1 MSERILEKY
10 KLAAIRAHNW
20 TSFSPEKRGEQMIQD
35 YSEQLTEDLVRV
47 REMNGD
53 AQAYQAKYES
63 LFSAWLSAKSRC
75 ASTMITGGS
84 GFNVRRN
91 DKANAS
97 ERNKYEAFSGWRDWY
112 FKRLAKNIR
121 REERANSDPLADMRE
136 KLESAV
142 KLQALMVECNKII
155 RSKKTDVEKHDLLV
169 QAGLSESAAIEV
181 MKPGRFGGMGFAS
194 FQLTNN
200 NANIKR
206 MQMRVSELEKK
217 ASAETK
223 SVERADGIEIVEN
236 AEADRLQIFFPGKP
250 EPEMI
255 AKLKHNAFKWSPK
268 NGCWQRQ
275 LTANALASL
284 RRVLPS

>member
-1 MSERILEKY
+1 
-10 KLAAIRAHNW
+10 
-20 TSFSPEKRGEQMIQD
+20 MIQD
-35 YSEQLTEDLVRV
+35 YSEELTEDLARV

-63 LFSAWLSAKSRC
+63 LFSAWISAKSRC

-97 ERNKYEAFSGWRDWY
+97 ERNKYEAFCGWRDWY
-112 FKRLAKNIR
+112 FKRLAKNMR

-136 KLESAV
+136 SLESAI
-142 KLQALMVECNKII
+142 KMQALMVECNKII
-155 RSKKTDVEKHDLLV
+155 RRKISDAEKHDLLV
-169 QAGLSESAAIEV
+169 QAGLSEKVVIEIL
-181 MKPGRFGGMGFAS
+181 KPGQFGGMGFPS
-194 FQLTNN
+194 FRLTNN

-206 MQMRVSELEKK
+206 MKERVLELEKK

-223 SVERADGIEIVEN
+223 SEQRADGIEIVQN

-250 EPEMI
+250 EPEVI
-255 AKLKHNAFKWSPK
+255 AKLKQNAFKWSPK

>member
-10 KLAAIRAHNW
+10 KQAAIRAHYW
-20 TSFSPEKRGEQMIQD
+20 TSFTPDVRGEQMIAD
-35 YSEQLTEDLVRV
+35 YSEELIEDLERV

-53 AQAYQAKYES
+53 PQAYQAKYEN

-91 DKANAS
+91 EKALSS

-112 FKRLAKNIR
+112 FKRFAKNIR

-142 KLQALMVECNKII
+142 KMQALMVECNKII
-155 RSKKTDVEKHDLLV
+155 RKKVPDTEKHDLLV
-169 QAGLSESAAIEV
+169 QAGLSEALAIEV

-194 FQLTNN
+194 FRLTNN

-206 MQMRVSELEKK
+206 MQMRVAELEKK

-223 SVERADGIEIVEN
+223 SVSRTDGIEIIQN
-236 AEADRLQIFFPGKP
+236 AEADRLQIVFPGKP

-255 AKLKHNAFKWSPK
+255 TKLKSNGFKWSPT

-275 LTANALASL
+275 LTSNAIASL
-284 RRVLPS
+284 RRILPN